1 MARRVFKLPLIV
13 RCVSRPFDSQV
24 SALDPDLPPSVH
36 QNILYYLSPDE
47 QRNFTIDSRSGQLSI
62 RGCLDREA
70 AIRGTMTLY
79 PRAND
84 EGGKGHDADPAT
96 MPVTILD
103 LNDNYPHIIKPLILL
118 QEPLITAF
126 PVKALSSQRFR
137 AGVLCQTWVHVLDKL
152 LIAWH
157 QKRATHTHPS
167 SWPVEV
173 WAAEDAAGN
182 TRKLQN

>member
-1 MARRVFKLPLIV
+1 MTFVPQ
-13 RCVSRPFDSQV
+13 QV

-96 MPVTILD
+96 VHVTILD
-103 LNDNYPHIIKPLILL
+103 LNDNYPHIIKP
-118 QEPLITAF
+118 
-126 PVKALSSQRFR
+126 RFR

-157 QKRATHTHPS
+157 QKRDTHTHPS